1 MTRQT
6 ASEERV
12 LLLMPSKRDAE
23 RTVTAM
29 AESNIVCVACENFS
43 ELCDEIRAGAG
54 AALLT
59 EEVLLRD
66 SSQCLPEVLRHE
78 PSWSNFPVIVLTQ
91 PSSNARTWFPQARI
105 NMTLVER
112 PLRFETLRSVVQS
125 ALRHRHHQYEVR
137 DTLLKLNRAQ
147 EELRQ
152 VNCELENRV
161 QERTHRLQE
170 TISELEAFSYTVSH
184 DLRTPLR
191 SIHGYANALLEDHAG
206 SLNDEG
212 KHFLSKISAGA
223 TRLDVMV
230 QDVLT
235 YSRVAKGEIQLQDV
249 NIAEVI
255 RDVLESYP
263 HLRMAGAIKVEEPLP
278 KVRAH
283 PGYLTQCVSNL
294 LGNAIKFV
302 PEGRDPKI
310 RIWAEPEAGG
320 KYVRIWFEDNGIGIA
335 PQHFGRIF
343 EIFGRINPAQAYEG
357 TGIGLAIVRKAAE
370 RMGGKVG
377 VISEF
382 GKGSQFWLSLK
393 KAA

>member
-1 MTRQT
+1 V
-6 ASEERV
+6 AA
-12 LLLMPSKRDAE
+12 L
-23 RTVTAM
+23 
-29 AESNIVCVACENFS
+29 AESNIVCVTCNNFA

-54 AALLT
+54 AALIT

-66 SSQCLPEVLRHE
+66 TDRCLAEALRDE

-91 PSSNARTWFPQARI
+91 PSNRMKTWSHLDRI

-137 DTLLKLNRAQ
+137 DVLQELRRAQ
-147 EELRQ
+147 EELKRA
-152 VNCELENRV
+152 NGELENRV
-161 QERTHRLQE
+161 LERTQKLQE
-170 TISELEAFSYTVSH
+170 TISELEAFSYSVSH

-191 SIHGYANALLEDHAG
+191 SIHGYADALLEDHAG
-206 SLNDEG
+206 SLNEEARL
-212 KHFLSKISAGA
+212 FLSKISAGA

-230 QDVLT
+230 QDVLA
-235 YSRVAKGEIQLQDV
+235 YSRIAKGEIELQDV

-263 HLRMAGAIKVEEPLP
+263 HLRTAGVITVEEPLP
-278 KVRAH
+278 RVRAH

-302 PEGRDPKI
+302 PEERNAKI
-310 RIWAEPEAGG
+310 RIWAEPEPDGEH
-320 KYVRIWFEDNGIGIA
+320 VRLWFEDNGIGIA

-343 EIFGRINPAQAYEG
+343 EIFGRINPAKAYEG

-370 RMGGKVG
+370 RMGGSVG
-377 VISEF
+377 VASEP
-382 GKGSQFWLSLK
+382 GQGSQFWLSLK
-393 KAA
+393 KASDN

>member
-1 MTRQT
+1 MTSKA
-6 ASEERV
+6 ASEARL

-23 RTVTAM
+23 RTVAAL
-29 AESNIVCVACENFS
+29 AESNIVCVTCQSLA
-43 ELCDEIRAGAG
+43 ELCGEIRAGAG

-59 EEVLLRD
+59 EEAFLRD
-66 SSQCLPEVLRHE
+66 TNDCLAGVLRHE

-91 PSSNARTWFPQARI
+91 PSSGARRWSHQDRI

-112 PLRFETLRSVVQS
+112 PLRFETLRSVVKS

-137 DTLLKLNRAQ
+137 DALQELRRAQ
-147 EELRQ
+147 EDLKQ
-152 VNCELENRV
+152 ANGELENRV
-161 QERTHRLQE
+161 QERTQKLQE

-191 SIHGYANALLEDHAG
+191 SIHGYANALLEDHAS
-206 SLNDEG
+206 SLNEEG

-230 QDVLT
+230 QDVLA

-249 NIAEVI
+249 NVAEVI
-255 RDVLESYP
+255 GDVVESYP
-263 HLRMAGAIKVEEPLP
+263 HLRTAGAIHVEKPLP
-278 KVRAH
+278 IVRAH

-302 PEGRDPKI
+302 PQGRNAKI
-310 RIWAEPEAGG
+310 RIWAEPEPDGEH
-320 KYVRIWFEDNGIGIA
+320 VRLWFEDNGIGIA
-335 PQHFGRIF
+335 PQHFERIF

-357 TGIGLAIVRKAAE
+357 TGIGLAIVRKATE
-370 RMGGKVG
+370 RMGGSIG
-377 VISEF
+377 VTSEL

-393 KAA
+393 KAS

>member
-1 MTRQT
+1 MTSKA
-6 ASEERV
+6 ASEQRL

-23 RTVTAM
+23 RTVAAL
-29 AESNIVCVACENFS
+29 AESNIICVICLNLAK
-43 ELCDEIRAGAG
+43 LCDEIRVGAG

-66 SSQCLPEVLRHE
+66 HNDCLADVLRDE

-91 PSSNARTWFPQARI
+91 PSSGRKTWFHHDRI

-137 DTLLKLNRAQ
+137 DALQELRRAE
-147 EELRQ
+147 EELKRA
-152 VNCELENRV
+152 NSELEMRV
-161 QERTHRLQE
+161 QERTQKLQE
-170 TISELEAFSYTVSH
+170 TITELEAFSYTVSH

-191 SIHGYANALLEDHAG
+191 SIHGYADALLEDHAD

-223 TRLDVMV
+223 ARLDVMV
-230 QDVLT
+230 QDVLA
-235 YSRVAKGEIQLQDV
+235 YSRIAKGEIQLQDV

-263 HLRMAGAIKVEEPLP
+263 HLRTAGAIHVETPLP
-278 KVRAH
+278 IVRAH

-302 PEGRDPKI
+302 PQGRTPKI
-310 RIWAEPEAGG
+310 RIWAEPEPDG
-320 KYVRIWFEDNGIGIA
+320 KHVRLWFEDNGIGIA

-370 RMGGKVG
+370 RMGGSIG
-377 VISEF
+377 VKSEL

-393 KAA
+393 KAS